1 MRIFAFLIDSLIKQ
15 IRLRFARGFS
25 LGSLGP
31 NESRIAFDFL
41 VAAGTALLAVGF
53 DFFFISHQ
61 WRALYLLATALPFA
75 FVLLNAL
82 LGLYTKR
89 RTAAAR
95 IKALL
100 LLVSIAAITI
110 VWLLATR
117 EAALILL
124 WAMIVTG
131 PVTLS
136 RLLLGLP
143 YSKHKGLKAVAAN
156 PHGPILVIGGAGYI
170 GSHTIDLLLAQGRKV
185 RVLDRLMY
193 GVEPIREFIGH
204 PNFELIEGDATDV
217 AKLTQAMG
225 NASAVVHLAG
235 LVGDPACAVDAEF
248 TRQTNIVAT
257 RMAKDVAQ
265 SLGVGRFVFASSCSV
280 YGISDKEVNELDDL
294 NPVSLYAQTKID
306 SERELLYSVR
316 DDFFVTILR
325 FATVFGHSRRPRF
338 DLVGNLFTAQAM
350 TDGLVTVIGPH
361 QWRPFVHVRDLGRAI
376 VAVLN
381 ARPAAIQGQIF
392 NVGDK
397 RLNMTILQLAER
409 IKAITSRHRD
419 VQISVRE
426 DAGDRRNYAVSFD
439 KIRRVLNFEAKT
451 LLDDG
456 VEPMVQNFLNGTYQD
471 YRLPIYSNVATTK
484 QLLEEFY
491 DPAEMS
497 KLYAPLALS
506 GRARA

>member
-1 MRIFAFLIDSLIKQ
+1 MLSSLFSFA
-15 IRLRFARGFS
+15 RLRIARGFS

-31 NESRIAFDFL
+31 NESRIIYDFVIAFIAIVF
-41 VAAGTALLAVGF
+41 AVGF
-53 DFFFISHQ
+53 ELVFISHQ
-61 WRALYLLATALPFA
+61 WQNVYLFSVALPFA

-82 LGLYTKR
+82 LGVYTKK
-89 RTAAAR
+89 RTAPAR
-95 IKALL
+95 VKAVFLL
-100 LLVSIAAITI
+100 ISIAVLTAI
-110 VWLLATR
+110 WLTLVR
-117 EAALILL
+117 DRSLVIL

-131 PVTLS
+131 PAVLS
-136 RLLLGLP
+136 RLLLGLQ
-143 YSKHKGLKAVAAN
+143 YSKHKGLKAVAVN
-156 PHGPILVIGGAGYI
+156 PYGPVLLIGGAGYI
-170 GSHTIDLLLAQGRKV
+170 GSHAVDLLLAEGRKV

-193 GVEPIREFIGH
+193 GVDPIREFIGH
-204 PNFELIEGDATDV
+204 PNFELIEGDATDI
-217 AKLTQAMG
+217 AKLTLAMS
-225 NASAVVHLAG
+225 NVSAVVHLAG

-265 SLGVGRFVFASSCSV
+265 SLGIRRFVFASSCSV
-280 YGISDKEVNELDDL
+280 YGISDKEVGELDEL

-316 DDFFVTILR
+316 DDFFVSILR

-350 TDGLVTVIGPH
+350 TNGLITVIGPQ

-381 ARPAAIQGQIF
+381 ARPEVVQGQIF

-409 IKAITSRHRD
+409 VEAITGKYREVH
-419 VQISVRE
+419 VSVRE
-426 DAGDRRNYAVSFD
+426 DASDRRNYAVSFE
-439 KIRRVLNFEAKT
+439 KIQKILGFEAKT
-451 LLDDG
+451 LLDEG
-456 VEPMVQNFLNGTYQD
+456 IEQMAQNFLNGVYQD
-471 YRLPIYSNVATTK
+471 YRLPIYSNLATTK
-484 QLLEEFY
+484 QLIEDFY

-497 KLYAPLALS
+497 KLYAPLTLTS
-506 GRARA
+506 RARA